1 MKSYE
6 KTEECNLYCKGCDEY
21 CDKYGELNG
30 MDLCCECDEIY
41 YNKTGW
47 CGLSCC
53 LGNGCDQSC

>member
-6 KTEECNLYCKGCDEY
+6 KTDECQLYCKGCDEF
-21 CDKYGELNG
+21 
-30 MDLCCECDEIY
+30 CDEYGTEYRNDICKECEEIY
-41 YNKTGW
+41 NNKTGW